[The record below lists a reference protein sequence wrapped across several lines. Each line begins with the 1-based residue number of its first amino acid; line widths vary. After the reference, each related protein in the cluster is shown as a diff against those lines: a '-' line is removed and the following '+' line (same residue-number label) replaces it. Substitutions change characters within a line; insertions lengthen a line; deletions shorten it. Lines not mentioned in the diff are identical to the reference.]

1 MFDNA
6 TEKTLR
12 LIAAGVHL
20 KQVHGLEFALLMLI
34 DAGFLEEV
42 ARAALQNERFSRPAG
57 SILKHRQSAD
67 IHPE

>member
-20 KQVHGLEFALLMLI
+20 KKMHGLEFALLVLI
-34 DAGFLEEV
+34 DAGLREGV
-42 ARAALQNERFSRPAG
+42 ARAALQDERVCLGTALE
-57 SILKHRQSAD
+57 LKYFQSDD